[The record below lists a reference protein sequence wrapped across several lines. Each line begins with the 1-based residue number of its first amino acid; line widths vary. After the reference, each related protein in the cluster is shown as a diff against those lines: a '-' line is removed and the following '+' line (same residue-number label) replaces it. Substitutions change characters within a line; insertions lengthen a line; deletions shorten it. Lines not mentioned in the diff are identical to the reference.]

1 MFTNVDQNGGI
12 LRSIMAEKSLR
23 ELDLHSLTA
32 NHSFFPS
39 PEHWEDQVIYFLM
52 VDRFSDGKE
61 NLFRDNQG
69 NLVTTG
75 STPPFDPS
83 ANGNAVGT
91 EQDAEQWQD
100 AGKLFVGGT
109 LAGI

>member
-1 MFTNVDQNGGI
+1 
-12 LRSIMAEKSLR
+12 MAEKSLR
-23 ELDLHSLTA
+23 ELDLGSLTA
-32 NHSFFPS
+32 NRVSFPS

-69 NLVTTG
+69 NQVKTG

-83 ANGNAVGT
+83 ANGNAVQT
-91 EQDAEQWQD
+91 EQDAARWRD
-100 AGKLFVGGT
+100 SGKVFVGGN
-109 LAGI
+109 LVGIESKLGYLQRLG

>member
-1 MFTNVDQNGGI
+1 MP
-12 LRSIMAEKSLR
+12 EKSLR
-23 ELDLHSLTA
+23 ELDLGSLTA
-32 NHSFFPS
+32 NRAYFPS

-75 STPPFDPS
+75 STPPFDAS
-83 ANGNAVGT
+83 ANGNAVQT
-91 EQDAEQWQD
+91 DQDAARWRD
-100 AGKLFVGGT
+100 AG
-109 LAGI
+109 